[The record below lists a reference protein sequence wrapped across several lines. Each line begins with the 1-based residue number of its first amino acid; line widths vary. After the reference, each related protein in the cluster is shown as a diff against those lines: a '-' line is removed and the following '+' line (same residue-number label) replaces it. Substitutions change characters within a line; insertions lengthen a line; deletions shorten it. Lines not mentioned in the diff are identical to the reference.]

1 MTVVVLGAVCHILQ
15 QHRASRAGQRG
26 AETRQGA
33 VKILDIKIINQ
44 FAIQLNDFERIISW
58 LPAKS
63 ALLPGRL
70 QTPLWRRPR
79 SASWRSCWSRIVWEL
94 SRQQLCYRS
103 DAWFTMDLIKKN
115 FNLKLWI
122 QYKYFQSKSYLFK
135 FNLNIKVVVFFI
147 TFYLNPGHYGALVSL
162 GFALT
167 RLLIWW

>member
-1 MTVVVLGAVCHILQ
+1 MTVVVLGAVCHVLQ
-15 QHRASRAGQRG
+15 QHRASRAGQRV

-33 VKILDIKIINQ
+33 MKILDIKIINQ
-44 FAIQLNDFERIISW
+44 FAIQLNDFERIISS

-94 SRQQLCYRS
+94 SRQLCYRLL
-103 DAWFTMDLIKKN
+103 DRFTMDLIKN

-122 QYKYFQSKSYLFK
+122 QYIQVWSFKNIPCQIQSQYKWSIWYGLR
-135 FNLNIKVVVFFI
+135 VFG
-147 TFYLNPGHYGALVSL
+147 LSSHCLSPWA
-162 GFALT
+162 
-167 RLLIWW
+167 WE